1 VLFGVSH
8 IRVPTLT
15 TTMADIIDCTNDID
29 LRDNVIV
36 MEVDNLL
43 VGWPAY
49 EIVISQILDLLYS
62 RIMD

>member
-49 EIVISQILDLLYS
+49 EIKFTPHKPGPVV
-62 RIMD
+62 RR

>member
-1 VLFGVSH
+1 
-8 IRVPTLT
+8 
-15 TTMADIIDCTNDID
+15 MADIIDCTNDID